1 MPYGHGQGSAMNN
14 FKKGSQ
20 GFSLVEL
27 LVALAIAGLTFS
39 AIYSLFFTQSKGYT
53 TQSQVVDLQRS
64 LRAGSSA
71 MARDLRSAAYNPGGL
86 TGAAASSDGI
96 DNDCDG
102 TTDEADNVATLLVD
116 ESEVIGFQVA
126 LANTV
131 TFALDANG
139 DGTACGNQERITYAL
154 NGTELVRNGLP
165 KSANI
170 EVLNFVYL
178 DEEGAVATSID
189 DIRAVQIAIVGRTKN
204 EDPAYTNS
212 NAYVNLQGD
221 EILAAQNDGFRRRL
235 LTSQVYCRNLYD

>member
-1 MPYGHGQGSAMNN
+1 MSKS
-14 FKKGSQ
+14 KKYSQ

-27 LVALAIAGLTFS
+27 LVALAIAGLTMS
-39 AIYSLFFTQSKGYT
+39 AIYTLFFTQSKTYT
-53 TQSQVVDLQRS
+53 TQSQVVDLQQS
-64 LRAGSSA
+64 LRASISS
-71 MARDLRSAAYNPGGL
+71 MAQDLRSAGYNPGGL
-86 TGAAASSDGI
+86 TGTAASSDGI

-131 TFALDANG
+131 TFALDESG
-139 DGTACGNQERITYAL
+139 DGTACGNKENISYAL
-154 NGTELVRNGLP
+154 DGTTLERNGIP

-178 DEEGAVATSID
+178 DEDGAVATSID

-204 EDPAYTNS
+204 EDPSYKNT